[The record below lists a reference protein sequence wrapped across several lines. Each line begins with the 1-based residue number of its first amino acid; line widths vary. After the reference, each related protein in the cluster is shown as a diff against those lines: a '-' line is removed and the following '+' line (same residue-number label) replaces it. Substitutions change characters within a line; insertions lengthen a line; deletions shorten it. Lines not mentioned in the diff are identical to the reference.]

1 MIDVAYHVRLPYYEG
16 PLALLVHL
24 IESQELDIWNIPIA
38 EITDQYLSYLATM
51 EELNLE
57 IGGEFLVMAATL
69 LAIKAH
75 MLLPREEP
83 FDDDLPD
90 EEIED
95 PRDELVRRLLE
106 YRQFREAGRELARR
120 LEDRG
125 VVAGRGTPP
134 PPGSV
139 RYTNPVGKATV
150 QDLARALQRLLE
162 AGTEPKP
169 LPLPRY
175 AVSVEDRV
183 VQVLQAFER
192 QKRLSFQSLCKRG
205 DRRYLV
211 VTFLAVLE
219 LIRQGAAVA
228 VQESTFG
235 PITLERAEEHS
246 ES

>member
-1 MIDVAYHVRLPYYEG
+1 MVYHVRLEFYEG

-38 EITDQYLSYLATM
+38 QITEQYLAYLAAM

-75 MLLPREEP
+75 MLLPQETSPEDFDDGWEEEPVDPREE
-83 FDDDLPD
+83 
-90 EEIED
+90 
-95 PRDELVRRLLE
+95 LVQRLLE
-106 YRQFREAGRELARR
+106 YRQFREAARGLAK
-120 LEDRG
+120 LLDARG
-125 VVAGRGTPP
+125 IVAGRGTPP

-150 QDLARALQRLLE
+150 DDLAEALAKLLDP
-162 AGTEPKP
+162 TKEPRP

-175 AVSVEDRV
+175 TVSLEERVE
-183 VQVLQAFER
+183 QVLDLF
-192 QKRLSFQSLCKRG
+192 KRKKRFSFASLCKGG
-205 DRRYLV
+205 DRRFTV

-219 LIRQGAAVA
+219 LIRKGAASVT
-228 VQESTFG
+228 QPEIFG
-235 PITLERAEEHS
+235 PITIERVEDGTLP
-246 ES
+246 